1 MGRLKAELLERVE
14 IFADRVLDVAVA
26 LERKV
31 CWRRILDQI
40 VGSGTSVG
48 ANVFEA
54 DEALSRPDFLKCIGI
69 AVKELNETRYWLRLI
84 ARRQWIAA
92 SRLAP
97 LQIELDELKKVLG
110 TILNRTRK
118 SPTRN
123 TPRLG

>member
-26 LERKV
+26 LERKG

-54 DEALSRPDFLKCIGI
+54 DEALSRSDFLKCIGI

-110 TILNRTRK
+110 TIHNRTRK